1 MNNIY
6 DYNVYAAMCQ
16 LGVTQLRTKQ
26 SKVLAYI
33 LQNRD
38 VLVRLCTGGGKSLL
52 FQLPALLD
60 EPGQL
65 TLVFSPLLALQE
77 DQVSALKKKGVRAAL
92 LNSNLSKRRHAA
104 TLRDFVQNG
113 AQLRTGAPRCRGRG
127 THPAA
132 GRPRFSPGLRRN
144 RRVHQVASHTA
155 ANPCV
160 HGNGDRFGLQLYRAQ
175 PAYG

>member
-1 MNNIY
+1 MNKIY
-6 DYNVYAAMCQ
+6 DYNIYAAMRQ
-16 LGVTQLRTKQ
+16 LGVTRLRTKQ
-26 SKVLAYI
+26 SKVLSCI

-92 LNSNLSKRRHAA
+92 LNSSLSKRRHAA

-113 AQLRTGAPRCRGRG
+113 GLLYLAPEQLRREDVRTAVSY
-127 THPAA
+127 THLDVYKRQISACPEA
-132 GRPRFSPGLRRN
+132 
-144 RRVHQVASHTA
+144 RV
-155 ANPCV
+155 P
-160 HGNGDRFGLQLYRAQ
+160 
-175 PAYG
+175 

>member
-1 MNNIY
+1 MTYN
-6 DYNVYAAMCQ
+6 YNVYAAMRQ

-26 SKVLAYI
+26 SKVLACI

-92 LNSNLSKRRHAA
+92 LNSSLSKHRHAA

-113 AQLRTGAPRCRGRG
+113 GLLYLAPEQLRR
-127 THPAA
+127 
-132 GRPRFSPGLRRN
+132 
-144 RRVHQVASHTA
+144 
-155 ANPCV
+155 
-160 HGNGDRFGLQLYRAQ
+160 
-175 PAYG
+175 